1 MKLNKIGLPS
11 GRASRKNKRRGR
23 GDCSGHGGTSCRGH
37 KGQKA
42 RAGGYHKIG
51 FEGGQMPLQRRLPKR
66 GFTNIFAKEYAVVN
80 IAKLAT
86 IPSGVD
92 IDANY
97 LLSNG
102 LIDKICDGV
111 KVLGNGELKN
121 AITVKVAA
129 ITESAKQKIEAV
141 GGKVEVIRV

>member
-1 MKLNKIGLPS
+1 
-11 GRASRKNKRRGR
+11 
-23 GDCSGHGGTSCRGH
+23 
-37 KGQKA
+37 
-42 RAGGYHKIG
+42 
-51 FEGGQMPLQRRLPKR
+51 MPLQRRLPKR

-129 ITESAKQKIEAV
+129 ITESARQKIEAV

>member
-23 GDCSGHGGTSCRGH
+23 GDSSGYGGTSCRGH

-42 RAGGYHKIG
+42 RSGGYHKVG

-129 ITESAKQKIEAV
+129 ITESARQKIEAV